1 MVNTC
6 KEEVRTMT
14 DEESQRFEDIKKE
27 IEERKS
33 ELKALNEEIASYETK
48 LPEELKEEEVN
59 EVRNNTINSEHTME
73 KKFSL
78 LRAIRSV
85 VNNTPMDAVDAAVIN
100 EAQNEF
106 RSGNVEFAG
115 QIQLPVENRAAITVA
130 AEHDDVVATDIY
142 SILEPLRA
150 KNVLVQA
157 GAKFMTGLVGDVQV
171 PIMSA
176 SNVTWEGETAAAKD
190 GAGAFSNVKLSPKRL
205 TAYIDISKQFLV
217 QDGLGAEALIR
228 QDLINAINSKLEAT
242 ILGNA
247 AGTATQPAGLFALGT
262 GETLTTISTF
272 ADVTNLEAAVEG
284 ANVFGEM
291 KYILAPT
298 AKAALR
304 NMAKSSKST
313 QLVMEGGEIDG
324 TPTLTTGNIST
335 SKGLAYGDFSNLAI
349 GSWGAIDLTV
359 DPYTQAG
366 NGKVRLVINAFF
378 DAKVLRPEAIKVA
391 KTA

>member
-33 ELKALNEEIASYETK
+33 ELKALNEELASYETK